1 MKSPDSLDVARVG
14 LALGAGIVLTLGL
27 FVFMSL
33 LLTTQRLG
41 IRERPP
47 LLVVELTA
55 WSPAVEPAEVEHSRR
70 PSPSVTPPRALVE
83 PGVADEPPDEPEP
96 SAVTMD
102 DVGVGVAVEADEAP
116 PDDNKR
122 AHELI
127 TRSLDWIRSRQWEQ
141 SDSARA
147 GVFGRFSRDS
157 RTHGPVLGDKRD
169 QILEVYRLPDGNLK
183 VKMVSLLG
191 KIQCFEVAEEDPFDE
206 FSFGV
211 WRLTR
216 C

>member
-1 MKSPDSLDVARVG
+1 MKSPASHDAVRLG
-14 LALGAGIVLTLGL
+14 LALGVGIALAFGL

-33 LLTTQRLG
+33 LLTQRLG
-41 IRERPP
+41 LREPP
-47 LLVVELTA
+47 PPLVVELTA
-55 WSPAVEPAEVEHSRR
+55 WSPAVEPAEVAHSKI
-70 PSPSVTPPRALVE
+70 PAPSVMPPQAFVE
-83 PGVADEPPDEPEP
+83 PGVANEPPDEPEP

-102 DVGVGVAVEADEAP
+102 DVGAAVTVEADEAP
-116 PDDNKR
+116 PDDDKR

-127 TRSLDWIRSRQWEQ
+127 TRSLDWVRSQQWEQ

-147 GVFGRFSRDS
+147 GAFGRFSRDP
-157 RTHGPVLGDKRD
+157 RTHGPALSDERD

-183 VKMVSLLG
+183 VRMVSLLG
-191 KIQCFEVAEEDPFDE
+191 KTQCFEVAEEDPFDE